1 MDNIY
6 IDSVESDPKTRAIN
20 KRVWDGQEFRP
31 VTYYRVPM
39 IRHDLVSAQR
49 WLQDQ
54 FGDSSQRETWWVSA
68 GSLFMT
74 QQIYTWWC
82 LAHGVPK

>member
-1 MDNIY
+1 M
-6 IDSVESDPKTRAIN
+6 A
-20 KRVWDGQEFRP
+20 
-31 VTYYRVPM
+31 
-39 IRHDLVSAQR
+39 RHDLVAAER

-54 FGDSSQRETWWVSA
+54 FGDSSQRDTWWVSA

-74 QQIYTWWC
+74 QLIYTWWC